1 MTYRIVTTAT
11 MATHESVLEGL
22 VAAGCQI
29 DRLPEGATIWT
40 PDLIAQ
46 FAPTAD
52 AYVGTFR
59 GVGLPRAVLEASPRV
74 RVVTSPI
81 IGVDHIDVGAATE
94 QGVLVAHGAMPENFE
109 GMAEAGVML
118 IAALRKALPQKLASM
133 REGFW
138 KAAPAGHLTAG
149 STIGLLGFGR
159 IGRGVAQRL
168 AGWNCEILA
177 HDPYVDAT
185 KAAAHGA
192 TLTTFDELLSR
203 SDVLLVLVTLTPETR
218 HIIDA
223 QALAKMKPGACL
235 INIGRGGCVDEQAL
249 IQALDTGH
257 ISGAAIDTWEQEPP
271 VADHPLRDHPHV
283 IATSHDVGHSTELYD
298 SIPRTAVANTLA
310 ALRGQVPGFVRN
322 PEALPRWRERI
333 EAQKAAWWGG
343 EFTASKGARRTK

>member
-22 VAAGCQI
+22 AAAGCRI
-29 DRLPEGATIWT
+29 DRLPEGATAWT
-40 PDLIAQ
+40 PDLIAR

-59 GVGLPRAVLEASPRV
+59 GVGLPRAVLEASPRA

-81 IGVDHIDVGAATE
+81 IGVDHIDVAAASDL
-94 QGVLVAHGAMPENFE
+94 GVLVAHGAMAENFE

-118 IAALRKALPQKLASM
+118 IAAVRKALPQKLAAM
-133 REGFW
+133 REGLW
-138 KAAPAGHLTAG
+138 KTAPAGHLTAG

-177 HDPYVDAT
+177 HDPYVDAAV
-185 KAAAHGA
+185 AAAHGA
-192 TLTTFDELLSR
+192 TLTAFDDLLAR
-203 SDVLLVLVTLTPETR
+203 SDVVLVLVTLTPETR

-223 QALAKMKPGACL
+223 RALAVMKPGACL

-249 IQALDTGH
+249 IQALDSGH
-257 ISGAAIDTWEQEPP
+257 VAGAAIDAWEQEPL
-271 VADHPLRDHPHV
+271 AGDHPLRNHPRV
-283 IATSHDVGHSTELYD
+283 IATSHEVGHSTELYD
-298 SIPRTAVANTLA
+298 SIPRTAVANTMS
-310 ALRGQVPGFVRN
+310 ALEGRVPAFVCN
-322 PEALPRWRERI
+322 PDAVTKWRERI
-333 EAQKAAWWGG
+333 EARNEAL
-343 EFTASKGARRTK
+343 T